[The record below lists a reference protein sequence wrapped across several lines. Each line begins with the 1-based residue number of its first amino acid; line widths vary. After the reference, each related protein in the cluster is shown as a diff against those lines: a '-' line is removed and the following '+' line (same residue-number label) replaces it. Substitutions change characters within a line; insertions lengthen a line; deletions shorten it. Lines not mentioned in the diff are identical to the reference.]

1 MQDTTTI
8 APDPS
13 QIMQIAFGF
22 WPSKVLLTAV
32 SADLFTRL
40 AQKPLSLKEIKE
52 ASGWGCTDRHA
63 SDFLDTLVALKFLER
78 KGAGATAVYNNTPA
92 TNIFLDKNKQ
102 SYIGGML
109 EMANNRLFRF
119 WANLDEGLKTGLP
132 QNEVR
137 DQGPDLFEVL
147 YSSPERLREFINAM
161 SGISIGNFIA
171 FANKFDFSQYKTL
184 CDIGGAGAMLSIQVA
199 KHQPQIACTSF
210 DLPEVEPIAKENIKK
225 FNVEGKVRTA
235 KGNFF
240 VDPFPA
246 ADIIV
251 MGMILHDWNEE
262 KKSLLIQKAYD
273 ALPENGA
280 FVAIENI
287 IDSDRSQNV
296 FGLTMSLN
304 MLIETGEG
312 FDFTIDDFTRWTK
325 KAGFKKVE
333 LLPLAGPT
341 SAAIAWK

>member
-1 MQDTTTI
+1 MQATTTT

-13 QIMQIAFGF
+13 QILQIAFGF

-32 SADLFTRL
+32 TAEVFTRL
-40 AQKPLSLKEIKE
+40 AEKPLSLTEIKK

-63 SDFLDTLVALKFLER
+63 SDFLDMLVALKFLER
-78 KGAGATAVYNNTPA
+78 KGTGDTAVYNNTAA
-92 TNIFLDKNKQ
+92 TDFFLDKNKQ

-132 QNEVR
+132 QNEIR
-137 DQGPDLFEVL
+137 EQGPNLFEVL

-161 SGISIGNFIA
+161 SGISMGNFIA

-199 KHQPQIACTSF
+199 KHQPQIMCTSF

-225 FNVEGKVRTA
+225 FGLDGKVKTA

-240 VDPFPA
+240 EDPFPA

-262 KKSLLIQKAYD
+262 KKLMLVKKAYD

-280 FVAIENI
+280 LVAIENI

-296 FGLTMSLN
+296 FGMAMSLN
-304 MLIETGEG
+304 MLIETGDG
-312 FDFTIDDFTRWTK
+312 FDFTIDDFSKWTK
-325 KAGFKKVE
+325 AAGFKKVQ
-333 LLPLAGPT
+333 LMPLAGPA

>member
-1 MQDTTTI
+1 MQETTT

-32 SADLFTRL
+32 GAELFTRL
-40 AQKPLSLKEIKE
+40 AQKPLSLTEIKK
-52 ASGWGCTDRHA
+52 ACGWGCTDRHS
-63 SDFLDTLVALKFLER
+63 SDFLDTLVALKLIER
-78 KGAGATAVYNNTPA
+78 KGTGESAMYGNTPA

-132 QNEVR
+132 QNEIAN
-137 DQGPDLFEVL
+137 QGQNLFEAL
-147 YSSPERLREFINAM
+147 YSDPERLREFINAM
-161 SGISIGNFIA
+161 SGISMGNFIA
-171 FANKFDFSQYKTL
+171 FANKFDFSKYKTL
-184 CDIGGAGAMLSIQVA
+184 CDVGGAGAMLSIQVA
-199 KHQPQIACTSF
+199 KHQPQITCTSF
-210 DLPEVEPIAKENIKK
+210 DLPEVEPIAMENIKK
-225 FNVEGKVRTA
+225 FGVEGKVKTA

-240 VDPFPA
+240 EDSFPA
-246 ADIIV
+246 VDVIV

-262 KKSLLIQKAYD
+262 KKLALIQKAYD

-312 FDFTIDDFTRWTK
+312 FDFTIDDFTKWTK

-333 LLPLAGPT
+333 LLHLAGPT